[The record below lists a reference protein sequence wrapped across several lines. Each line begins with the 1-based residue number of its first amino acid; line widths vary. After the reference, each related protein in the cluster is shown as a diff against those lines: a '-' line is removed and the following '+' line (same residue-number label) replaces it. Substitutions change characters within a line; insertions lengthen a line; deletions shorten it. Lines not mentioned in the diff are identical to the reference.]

1 VEFSVGEPNATI
13 HLIMNGTHPKR
24 GSIRGVEVRGEV
36 LRGVIAGMGVFQ
48 TKALKLLNESGIT
61 EPRGH
66 RWYPLE
72 SLILVFNKLADEG
85 GVNLLRIIGA
95 SVIQNAQWPKEI
107 DSLSKALY
115 SVNTSYHM
123 NHRRDGKE
131 LFDPVLGKTIEG
143 GIGHNVIVP
152 PTPDQNRVLYICD
165 SFYPCEFDF
174 GMASA
179 FVRKF
184 KPAGCSHHATIRHD
198 AGRCR
203 SRGGESCTFII
214 EW

>member
-1 VEFSVGEPNATI
+1 
-13 HLIMNGTHPKR
+13 MNGTHPKR

-72 SLILVFNKLADEG
+72 SLIFVFNKLADEG

-152 PTPDQNRVLYICD
+152 PTPDQNRVL
-165 SFYPCEFDF
+165 
-174 GMASA
+174 A
-179 FVRKF
+179 FRK
-184 KPAGCSHHATIRHD
+184 ATLLAD
-198 AGRCR
+198 AYVATGQKAAAVAALE
-203 SRGGESCTFII
+203 GVLTTFPNPRLQKRID
-214 EW
+214 ELKGK